1 MAWGVMVVALEW
13 VQRVCLFSL
22 FVGTDCAWL
31 CWLLL
36 CTLHYHRL
44 PCSNLEPLPP
54 CPVSS
59 RTIPPPPPPPPPS
72 PPLPLPSSL
81 FSRVHVPALAPT
93 LERSLPCGHRQT
105 GRRSRSLP
113 PAPPSPPTASSPPP
127 AAPCDALP
135 AFLLCPAS
143 APQRALRNETTPPR
157 PRLYLR
163 LREQLRPLAN
173 AAVSIPTPA

>member
-1 MAWGVMVVALEW
+1 MAWGVMAVALEW

-22 FVGTDCAWL
+22 FAGTDCAWL

-105 GRRSRSLP
+105 GRRSHLFLP
-113 PAPPSPPTASSPPP
+113 HRPLRPPP
-127 AAPCDALP
+127 VLLRPPPPLVT
-135 AFLLCPAS
+135 LCPHFCFV
-143 APQRALRNETTPPR
+143 LRLHHNELCVTR
-157 PRLYLR
+157 PRR
-163 LREQLRPLAN
+163 HARACTSACENSCDR
-173 AAVSIPTPA
+173 